1 MDKEKGVLPTTN
13 LKHPLDLY
21 LTDTCGEDKNTYFLR
36 TENQVWC
43 KRISTSL
50 LKAISLQLKK
60 KKKSSN
66 LPRDAKYTSE
76 SCKGAQ
82 GFVAGWVA
90 KAGASLWLVPAG

>member
-60 KKKSSN
+60 KKKSHLTYLEMLN
-66 LPRDAKYTSE
+66 TLLNPAREPRA
-76 SCKGAQ
+76 
-82 GFVAGWVA
+82 
-90 KAGASLWLVPAG
+90 LWLAG